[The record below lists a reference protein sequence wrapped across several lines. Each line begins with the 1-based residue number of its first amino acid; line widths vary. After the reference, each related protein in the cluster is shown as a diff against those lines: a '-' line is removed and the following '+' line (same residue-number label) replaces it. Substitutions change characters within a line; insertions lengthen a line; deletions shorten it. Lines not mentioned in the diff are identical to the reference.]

1 MNYTI
6 WTRPP
11 ENLDLAK
18 DRVDVWRVHLS
29 LATPSEDSLSEDER
43 QRASRFHFDV
53 DRDRYIVAHA
63 SLRGILSRYLQ

>member
-1 MNYTI
+1 MNQTI
-6 WTRPP
+6 WIRPP
-11 ENLDLAK
+11 KNLALVT

-29 LATPSEDSLSEDER
+29 LAIPSEDSLSEDER